1 MNYNDV
7 LTKYNEYL
15 ELNTEIKRSDELAIA
30 FADGKIPAE
39 EWEAFT
45 AKRKE
50 LKDRLETL
58 KKGYP
63 FIGSMR

>member
-1 MNYNDV
+1 MNNDV

-15 ELNTEIKRSDELAIA
+15 ELNTEIKRSDKLALA
-30 FADGKIPAE
+30 FADGEIPVE

-58 KKGYP
+58 KKEFP
-63 FIGSMR
+63 FIGFMR

>member
-1 MNYNDV
+1 MNNDV
-7 LTKYNEYL
+7 LTIYNEYL
-15 ELNTEIKRSDELAIA
+15 ELNTELKRSDELALA

-39 EWEAFT
+39 EWAAFT

-58 KKGYP
+58 KKGFP
-63 FIGSMR
+63 FVGFMR

>member
-1 MNYNDV
+1 MNNDV

-15 ELNTEIKRSDELAIA
+15 ELKTELKRSDDLALA

-58 KKGYP
+58 KKGFP
-63 FIGSMR
+63 FIGFMR

>member
-1 MNYNDV
+1 MNNDV
-7 LTKYNEYL
+7 LTKYNEYT
-15 ELNTEIKRSDELAIA
+15 ELKTAIKRSDDLAIA

-50 LKDRLETL
+50 LKDRLETI
-58 KKGYP
+58 KKEYP
-63 FIGSMR
+63 FIGFMG